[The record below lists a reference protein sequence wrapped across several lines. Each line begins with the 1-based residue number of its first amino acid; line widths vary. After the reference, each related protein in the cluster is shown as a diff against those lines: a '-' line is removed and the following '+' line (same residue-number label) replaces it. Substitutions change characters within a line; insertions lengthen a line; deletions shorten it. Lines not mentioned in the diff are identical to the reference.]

1 MTGSWKLKTE
11 YTGQELRNHHGFFPR
26 QEVSHRKSAYR
37 EWGNPPGLW
46 GGLQDPRGGRGWF
59 VSPSVSLPGP
69 HPPTQNT
76 WLSRLLLLQLL
87 SGIVLQSLFYSGL
100 CLAFSFVLGL
110 EFGSDMRAKGTES
123 QTHIPFDV
131 FIHLFVYFHLSNSWA
146 RKNVNRRTGMW
157 V

>member
-1 MTGSWKLKTE
+1 M
-11 YTGQELRNHHGFFPR
+11 
-26 QEVSHRKSAYR
+26 
-37 EWGNPPGLW
+37 
-46 GGLQDPRGGRGWF
+46 RGWF

-87 SGIVLQSLFYSGL
+87 SVISGIVLQSLFYSGL

-131 FIHLFVYFHLSNSWA
+131 FIRLFIFILATVEQERRLIGGRECGFRKPLVTFKKTGHHLDC
-146 RKNVNRRTGMW
+146 
-157 V
+157 